1 MVSETCMQLIE
12 IKECF
17 RMVQASWRK
26 FRARVAFAVI
36 KRDAKMRKPRSATAM
51 LALALA
57 LGGCGGVPLSPQ
69 APVAFDLNGH
79 WVLNE
84 PLSDPPPNRRRL
96 QARADRGLLNAERP
110 GRRSNVGMLA
120 FVVEDFPVL
129 SSSSMVIEQDQHSMG
144 IRYAN
149 GAYRDVSWGVRKRGL
164 WQVSAGWLEGE
175 LVISSK
181 APDATARESM
191 RLSENGRQMTV
202 SVEVKSG
209 GDNLNALRTFDRVS
223 PR

>member
-1 MVSETCMQLIE
+1 ME
-12 IKECF
+12 
-17 RMVQASWRK
+17 QASWRK
-26 FRARVAFAVI
+26 LRAKAASLAIRCGA
-36 KRDAKMRKPRSATAM
+36 RMRKPRSVTAM
-51 LALALA
+51 LALTLA
-57 LGGCGGVPLSPQ
+57 VGGCTGVPLSPQ
-69 APVAFDLNGH
+69 APAAFDLNGH

-96 QARADRGLLNAERP
+96 QAQADRGLLNAERP
-110 GRRSNVGMLA
+110 GRRSNAGMLA

-129 SSSSMVIEQDQHSMG
+129 SSRSMVIEQDQHSMG
-144 IRYAN
+144 IRYEN

-191 RLSENGRQMTV
+191 RLSGNGRRMTV
-202 SVEVKSG
+202 SVQVKSG
-209 GDNLNALRTFDRVS
+209 GDNLNAVRTFDRVS
-223 PR
+223 PRQPAAGDVERNL